1 MSKSL
6 SEQFEQT
13 DADINRHAERF
24 LKTFKAE
31 VLKGYQGATHSVNLC
46 AAEYAEC
53 AEKLV
58 KLQERVEVLEE
69 GREADAAEIGR
80 LQEAYQKA
88 REAFAN
94 LDCTKCKRSET

>member
-69 GREADAAEIGR
+69 ALE
-80 LQEAYQKA
+80 KA
-88 REAFAN
+88 REAYGE
-94 LDCTKCKRSET
+94 LIRKCTSCQRSEP